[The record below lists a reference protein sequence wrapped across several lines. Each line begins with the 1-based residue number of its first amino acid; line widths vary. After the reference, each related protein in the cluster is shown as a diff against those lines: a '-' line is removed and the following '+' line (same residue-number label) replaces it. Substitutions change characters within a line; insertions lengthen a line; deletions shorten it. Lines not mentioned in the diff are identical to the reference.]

1 MHGTPKCTMG
11 WAQCKVLKRLRRQS
25 VRPLRQTQLAVR
37 RQAGRWLV
45 PRGGPAMSL
54 AGKQLSS
61 GCSTGSE
68 TRRRQVSGAF
78 CWAAGA
84 HGDEASGSEETE
96 LGRAA
101 DSPRQEAGR
110 LADLTVAKLTARIIA
125 ECQNFVALRK
135 RNRICQRFVTRV
147 PGAGLLVASGCAP
160 PILEARAH
168 RMPARGGRKRSRL
181 TSCSVI
187 GTLFAA
193 SNAVIDSS
201 RQSSCDSP
209 GGPDG
214 RPRHGRNHGKPAWI
228 QNDRT
233 ADRVTE
239 VVRARPHPRPAS
251 DGGLFIWAGRSLQP
265 SASLPAAL
273 RGRRPSGASRG
284 ITWRLPGRPPR

>member
-1 MHGTPKCTMG
+1 MG

-37 RQAGRWLV
+37 RQAGWWLV
-45 PRGGPAMSL
+45 T
-54 AGKQLSS
+54 AGRS
-61 GCSTGSE
+61 GHVPG
-68 TRRRQVSGAF
+68 RQTAQF
-78 CWAAGA
+78 RLFNRI
-84 HGDEASGSEETE
+84 GDEATSGERCVL
-96 LGRAA
+96 LGGWGHIVMTRRPAA
-101 DSPRQEAGR
+101 RKQSREGSGFAGQEAGR

-135 RNRICQRFVTRV
+135 RNRICQAGVTCAAA
-147 PGAGLLVASGCAP
+147 AGPLVASGNAP

-181 TSCSVI
+181 TSFSGI
-187 GTLFAA
+187 APLFAA
-193 SNAVIDSS
+193 STAVIDST

-233 ADRVTE
+233 ADRVTRA
-239 VVRARPHPRPAS
+239 VRARPHPKPAR
-251 DGGLFIWAGRSLQP
+251 DGGLFIWAGGSLQS
-265 SASLPAAL
+265 SASLPADL
-273 RGRRPSGASRG
+273 RGSRPSGASRG
-284 ITWRLPGRPPR
+284 IAWRLPGKPPG